1 MATGVS
7 IPLRL
12 TTAASATDA
21 VIYIKKILG
30 SGKATLIISNGEM
43 EDFIKI
49 VKSLETLLY
58 YQKEFLKQLKMK
70 EKSKNED
77 F

>member
-1 MATGVS
+1 MKNVIKPLATGVS
-7 IPLRL
+7 ILLRL

-43 EDFIKI
+43 EDFIEI

-58 YQKEFLKQLKMK
+58 Y
-70 EKSKNED
+70 
-77 F
+77 